1 MILTMIIIPY
11 IIMNHNVNVVVI
23 IKFTK
28 KKSNGRFKL
37 SNI

>member
-11 IIMNHNVNVVVI
+11 IIMNHNVNILLI

-28 KKSNGRFKL
+28 NEWE
-37 SNI
+37 I